1 MKENDKD
8 ILAKAIEE
16 LKNEQIP
23 TGPSE
28 ELLQATTA
36 KLNEAAEQSTQ
47 RAYRK
52 ISILDWLT
60 TKAPLKLPIKVA
72 AAAVLLV
79 AAGYA
84 IGRLT
89 RPRAIDVDGLYHALE
104 ASLAA
109 SLESTIRDSVLE
121 EMNRRLSA
129 FSGAV
134 ASGYS
139 QLRDEL
145 RDQYRLDLSD
155 YAVRTIAASSAV
167 TNRQLEELIHAIN
180 TAQARDRQWV
190 TTALREIESNRL
202 QDKNQ
207 LTNNLETLAYQTEEQ
222 LQRTE
227 QHVAQLLSNT
237 QPDNPA
243 PNAQETLYPQYQR
256 KE

>member
-16 LKNEQIP
+16 LKKEKIP

-36 KLNEAAEQSTQ
+36 KLNEVAEQSTQ

-52 ISILDWLT
+52 ISFFDRLT

-79 AAGYA
+79 AAGYT

-89 RPRAIDVDGLYHALE
+89 RPRAIDVDGLYYALE
-104 ASLAA
+104 ASLTA

-145 RDQYRLDLSD
+145 RDQYRRDLSD
-155 YAVRTIAASSAV
+155 YAIRTIAASSAV

-180 TAQARDRQWV
+180 TAQTRDRQWV
-190 TTALREIESNRL
+190 TTALHEIELNRL
-202 QDKNQ
+202 QDKTQ
-207 LTNNLETLAYQTEEQ
+207 LTNNLEILAYQTEEQ

-227 QHVAQLLSNT
+227 QHVAQLLANT
-237 QPDNPA
+237 EPDNPA
-243 PNAQETLYPQYQR
+243 PNAQETVYPQYQR